1 MGYVGG
7 ELVSGPCEDFGCCG
21 CDPSGTE
28 GCVQPGEAQDKSYWA
43 ERSRIEDGD
52 DYPQDFF
59 ADDFDEDDEEED
71 DGPQEPREVNYGPE
85 DLGWDGGL
93 ED

>member
-7 ELVSGPCEDFGCCG
+7 KLVPGPCEDFGCCG

-28 GCVQPGEAQDKSYWA
+28 GCVQPGEVQDKSYWA

-52 DYPQDFF
+52 YEPDYE
-59 ADDFDEDDEEED
+59 DFDEDDED
-71 DGPQEPREVNYGPE
+71 DGPQEPREVAYGPE